1 MTHPDIPS
9 SHGLIERGLG
19 NGHAFWTIA
28 MVGAVLVLQSSVTAL
43 VLSPEPL
50 SLDAEPTRASQAMA
64 SATTSENVA
73 QSLKTASTLKTSA
86 GAQSSSAKS
95 MSAES
100 ASAQSMSADSANTE
114 SLSTKAL
121 SAESISTQSE
131 STRPEGAS
139 ASDAS
144 TLKMADQGP
153 AAVAST
159 TLPADAAANAATGA
173 VAVETS
179 RHDESGNAVAQ
190 SSANASETS
199 PDSAEKPVKVAA
211 TTATTTEASGSAKP
225 VQPVA
230 AAEALP
236 TPRAKPAHLVRK
248 APAKAAVVKASRK
261 AKPQAIAKST
271 GVRPTDRQLRRLP
284 GDYLTLQ
291 LISLKDDAHLDA
303 FVERFGQQTEQ
314 ARIKV
319 KKPDGIRH
327 VLVHGTFAS
336 RGDAD
341 RVAGQIFKRFGI
353 KPWVRRIEDLRQ
365 ELSTGA

>member
-50 SLDAEPTRASQAMA
+50 SLDAEPTRASQTIA
-64 SATTSENVA
+64 SATTSENAA
-73 QSLKTASTLKTSA
+73 QPLKTASTLATPA
-86 GAQSSSAKS
+86 DAQSA
-95 MSAES
+95 SAES
-100 ASAQSMSADSANTE
+100 ASTE
-114 SLSTKAL
+114 SLSTKAIN
-121 SAESISTQSE
+121 AESISTKSE
-131 STRPEGAS
+131 ITRPES
-139 ASDAS
+139 ASVSGAPA
-144 TLKMADQGP
+144 LKAADQAP

-159 TLPADAAANAATGA
+159 TLPADAAANAATAA
-173 VAVETS
+173 VAAETS

-190 SSANASETS
+190 SSGHGSETG

-211 TTATTTEASGSAKP
+211 STPTMTEASVNASGSAKP

-248 APAKAAVVKASRK
+248 APAKAGKAAKAAKAALVKASRK

>member
-1 MTHPDIPS
+1 M
-9 SHGLIERGLG
+9 
-19 NGHAFWTIA
+19 
-28 MVGAVLVLQSSVTAL
+28 
-43 VLSPEPL
+43 
-50 SLDAEPTRASQAMA
+50 
-64 SATTSENVA
+64 
-73 QSLKTASTLKTSA
+73 
-86 GAQSSSAKS
+86 AQSS
-95 MSAES
+95 
-100 ASAQSMSADSANTE
+100 
-114 SLSTKAL
+114 
-121 SAESISTQSE
+121 
-131 STRPEGAS
+131 GH
-139 ASDAS
+139 
-144 TLKMADQGP
+144 G
-153 AAVAST
+153 
-159 TLPADAAANAATGA
+159 
-173 VAVETS
+173 
-179 RHDESGNAVAQ
+179 
-190 SSANASETS
+190 SETS
-199 PDSAEKPVKVAA
+199 PDSAEKPLPVAA
-211 TTATTTEASGSAKP
+211 TTATATEASGGAKP